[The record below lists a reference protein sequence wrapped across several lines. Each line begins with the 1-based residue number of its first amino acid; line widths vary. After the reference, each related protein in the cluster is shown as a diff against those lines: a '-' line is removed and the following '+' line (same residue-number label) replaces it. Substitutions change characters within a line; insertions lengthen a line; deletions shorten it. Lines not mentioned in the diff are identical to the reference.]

1 MAQQE
6 PEPSVDSYQ
15 PIPKRRRWLILVLAI
30 STAITIVWMM
40 LERIGA
46 PPLRRIA
53 TPDAAAP
60 CAAGQS
66 TGCVG
71 GTASVIMVAP
81 PASAAS
87 R

>member
-1 MAQQE
+1 MAQHE

-30 STAITIVWMM
+30 TTAIGIVWMM
-40 LERIGA
+40 LERVGA
-46 PPLRRIA
+46 PPLKRIA
-53 TPDAAAP
+53 TPDAAVP
-60 CAAGQS
+60 CTPGQT

-71 GTASVIMVAP
+71 GTASVIMIAP